1 MLVRMSI
8 SVSVSVYGCRSVFT
22 HILSSLEMLTMM
34 PVVMALSLGGT
45 ANNTHPNWKLQHEQF
60 TKLLRIEATDLNPDA
75 LSSTWMVRG
84 YPQS

>member
-1 MLVRMSI
+1 
-8 SVSVSVYGCRSVFT
+8 
-22 HILSSLEMLTMM
+22 MM